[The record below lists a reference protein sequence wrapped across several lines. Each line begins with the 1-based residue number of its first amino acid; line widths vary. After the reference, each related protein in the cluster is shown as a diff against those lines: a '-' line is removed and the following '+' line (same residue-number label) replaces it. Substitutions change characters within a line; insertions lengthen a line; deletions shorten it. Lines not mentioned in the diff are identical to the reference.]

1 MEEMHGHPLH
11 FFVSIPLQ
19 FKTILL
25 MGVCQNRL
33 ILAVYRIMRLLHGA
47 ALQG

>member
-19 FKTILL
+19 LKSILL
-25 MGVCQNRL
+25 MGW
-33 ILAVYRIMRLLHGA
+33 LLP
-47 ALQG
+47 LSIK